1 MIFRGKT
8 VLITGA
14 SSGLG
19 AALAQKFAQAG
30 ANLALFALDAAG
42 LQETAQLC
50 AQYGAATIIAA
61 GDVANPEDGRK
72 LVADTLARYG
82 TLDYLILCAGISMWT
97 RFEDVEDL
105 SLFKKLMDTNYLGT
119 VNFTYYALPHLR
131 RSRGMIVAITSIQA
145 KIGVPLHTG
154 YVASKH
160 AVQGF
165 FDALR
170 TEIAGSGM
178 QILLVLPHWLR
189 GTNLRKSAIGADGR
203 SLGETSA
210 SHNSESIGLEECS
223 RAILK
228 AMRKRRRELIIP
240 SKLKFLPWLKLISPL
255 LLDYIVSRKV
265 KQQN

>member
-1 MIFRGKT
+1 VIFRGKT

-19 AALAQKFAQAG
+19 AALAQKLAQAG

-42 LQETAQLC
+42 LQETAKQC
-50 AQYGAATIIAA
+50 AQYGAATITAA

-72 LVADTLARYG
+72 LVADTIARFG

-131 RSRGMIVAITSIQA
+131 RSQGMVVAITSIQA

-203 SLGETSA
+203 ELGDISA
-210 SHNSESIGLEECS
+210 RHNSESISLDECS

-228 AMRKRRRELIIP
+228 AMRKRQRELIIP
-240 SKLKFLPWLKLISPL
+240 QKLKFLPWLKLISPR
-255 LLDYIVSRKV
+255 LLDYIISSKV